1 MKFAGRRRSFLFLVA
16 GLCLAAAVA
25 GTGCENSV
33 KTSTSP
39 APIKCQV
46 SLTLGSPSIEAVGG
60 AGTVTVATQPEC
72 AWTAAADVSW
82 ISNLTPA
89 SGQGPGDVRF
99 QVAANPNPGGRS
111 GQVTLN
117 GISVRVSQS
126 GAGCQFDINP
136 RSQSFSSSGGTG
148 VIAVTAAAGCA
159 WSASGGDSW
168 AVITAGGGGSGD
180 GTVSFTVSP
189 NSGVARIATF
199 TIADQTF
206 VVTQQAPSAP
216 TCNYAIAPTSQSMTA
231 AGGTT
236 SVAITA
242 DPGCSWTAA
251 SNVAW
256 LAVSGIGTGVGN
268 GSVTISAQPNTGTT
282 RVGTMTL
289 AGRTFTVTQTG
300 SCALS
305 LTPANQSIGSG
316 ASSGLLVGVTTAA
329 GCAWTAST
337 TDSWI
342 TLSNPASGNGNGT
355 VSFSAAANTGA
366 ARSGTISVNG
376 QTHTVNQ
383 AGSCALSLNPTSQ
396 SAPSGGGSATPIAVT
411 TAAGCAWT
419 ATTTDSWITIATPV
433 SGTGNGTVNF
443 SVTANTGAGRTGTIT
458 IAGQT
463 HTVNQP
469 GSCAS
474 SINPA
479 SQSVPIGGGAGTPIA
494 VTAPAGCAWTATTTA
509 TWITIT
515 APAGGTGNGTV
526 NFTAAANVGPARVG
540 TISVAGQTHT
550 VNQAASCPTSINP
563 TSQSATAG
571 GGNATPIAVTAPA
584 GCAWTATTT
593 DTWLTIANPG
603 SGTGNGTVNF
613 SVAANTGPARTGT
626 LTVAGQTH
634 TVNQANGCTFSINP
648 TSRNFNKNAVASSNV
663 TVTAGAGCTWTAVAN
678 DSWITIVSGASGSG
692 NGTVTFSLLAN
703 NGSTDRVGTITIAG
717 QTFTINQGH

>member
-1 MKFAGRRRSFLFLVA
+1 MKFAGRRYSFPFLIA
-16 GLCLAAAVA
+16 GLSLAAAMAVA
-25 GTGCENSV
+25 GCENSV

-39 APIKCQV
+39 SPVKCQV
-46 SLTLGSPSIEAVGG
+46 SLTLGSPSIEAAGG
-60 AGTVTVATQPEC
+60 AGAITVATQPEC
-72 AWTAAADVSW
+72 AWTASADVSW
-82 ISNLTPA
+82 ITNFTPA

-126 GAGCQFDINP
+126 GAGCQYDINP
-136 RSQSFSSSGGTG
+136 RSQSFSSAGGTG
-148 VIAVTAAAGCA
+148 VIGVTAAAGCA

-168 AVITAGGGGSGD
+168 AVITAGGGNGD
-180 GTVSFTVSP
+180 GTVTFTVSAKT
-189 NSGVARIATF
+189 GVARIATF
-199 TIADQTF
+199 IIADQTF

-216 TCNYAIAPTSQSMTA
+216 TCNYSIAPTSQSMA
-231 AGGTT
+231 AGGGTT
-236 SVAITA
+236 NVAITA

-251 SNVAW
+251 SNVSW
-256 LAVSGIGTGVGN
+256 LAVSGVGTGVGN

-305 LTPANQSIGSG
+305 LAPSNQSIGSG
-316 ASSGLLVGVTTAA
+316 SGSGFLVGVTTAA

-342 TLSNPASGNGNGT
+342 TLAIPVSGNGNGT
-355 VSFSAAANTGA
+355 VSFSAAANTGP
-366 ARSGTISVNG
+366 ARTGTISVNG

-383 AGSCALSLNPTSQ
+383 SGSCALSINPSSQ
-396 SAPSGGGSATPIAVT
+396 SAPSGGGAATPIAVT

-419 ATTTDSWITIATPV
+419 ATTTDSWITISNPA
-433 SGTGNGTVNF
+433 SGSGNGTVNF
-443 SVTANTGAGRTGTIT
+443 SVSANTGAARTGTIT
-458 IAGQT
+458 IGAQT
-463 HTVNQP
+463 HTVNQA

-479 SQSVPIGGGAGTPIA
+479 SQSVPVGGGAGTPIA
-494 VTAPAGCAWTATTTA
+494 VTAPAGCAWTATTAA

-515 APAGGTGNGTV
+515 APASGSGNGTV
-526 NFTAAANVGPARVG
+526 NFTAAANTGGARSG

-563 TSQSATAG
+563 ASQSAASG

-593 DTWLTIANPG
+593 DTWLTIANPA

-613 SVAANTGPARTGT
+613 SVGANTGPARTGT

-634 TVNQANGCTFSINP
+634 AVNQASGCTFSISPN
-648 TSRNFNKNAVASSNV
+648 SRNFNKNAVASSNV

-678 DSWITIVSGASGSG
+678 DPWITIVSGASGSG
-692 NGTVTFSLLAN
+692 NGTVTFSLTAN
-703 NGSTDRVGTITIAG
+703 GGPSDRTGTITIAG
-717 QTFTINQGH
+717 RTFTIDQSH